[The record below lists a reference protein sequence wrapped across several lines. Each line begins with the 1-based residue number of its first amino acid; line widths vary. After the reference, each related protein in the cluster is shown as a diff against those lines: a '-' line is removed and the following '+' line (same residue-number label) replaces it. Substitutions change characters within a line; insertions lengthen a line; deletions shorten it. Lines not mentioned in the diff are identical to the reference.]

1 MWYANKNPHAAR
13 GESSEGNHAG
23 PCSRRKHLRDGL
35 RPSAIIPSAIAII
48 IRMKNKNRGA
58 DDPAAGDTTDM
69 ILNLLL
75 RVKLVVM
82 MMTVLHGKDDWQD
95 EVVSLIM

>member
-1 MWYANKNPHAAR
+1 
-13 GESSEGNHAG
+13 
-23 PCSRRKHLRDGL
+23 
-35 RPSAIIPSAIAII
+35 
-48 IRMKNKNRGA
+48 MKNKNRGA